1 MSREQIVLTREELD
15 LQQEYAQRVR
25 QIYRDRLPRQP
36 LACVT
41 TFGCQQNEADSELIR
56 GMLID
61 MGFGLT
67 DDERE
72 VLSLSRRGKSVVA
85 IGMELGMSTRTVS
98 RRRADIM
105 RKINI

>member
-1 MSREQIVLTREELD
+1 MRFDRIHQSRID
-15 LQQEYAQRVR
+15 A
-25 QIYRDRLPRQP
+25 
-36 LACVT
+36 A
-41 TFGCQQNEADSELIR
+41 EAAY
-56 GMLID
+56 
-61 MGFGLT
+61 GLT

-105 RKINI
+105 RKISI

>member
-1 MSREQIVLTREELD
+1 MRFDRIHQSRID
-15 LQQEYAQRVR
+15 A
-25 QIYRDRLPRQP
+25 
-36 LACVT
+36 A
-41 TFGCQQNEADSELIR
+41 EAAY
-56 GMLID
+56 
-61 MGFGLT
+61 GLT

-72 VLSLSRRGKSVVA
+72 VLSLSQRGKSVVA

>member
-1 MSREQIVLTREELD
+1 MRF
-15 LQQEYAQRVR
+15 
-25 QIYRDRLPRQP
+25 DRIHQSSID
-36 LACVT
+36 AA
-41 TFGCQQNEADSELIR
+41 EAAY
-56 GMLID
+56 
-61 MGFGLT
+61 GLT

-105 RKINI
+105 RKISL

>member
-1 MSREQIVLTREELD
+1 MRFDRIHQSRID
-15 LQQEYAQRVR
+15 A
-25 QIYRDRLPRQP
+25 
-36 LACVT
+36 A
-41 TFGCQQNEADSELIR
+41 EATY
-56 GMLID
+56 
-61 MGFGLT
+61 GLT

-98 RRRADIM
+98 RRRADII